1 MEGIE
6 ADIQSKS
13 IERVAEPEPAQVQTK
28 SIEKPKKPRTEAQKE
43 AFEKARLKRAE
54 NLKKKKEQNRI
65 LLTAEEEEDE
75 YIEEQADIPAGI
87 PAQTAPPPAPKR
99 RGRPRKKKEEP
110 PAPHFIQ
117 PNSYQPQNLYPIQGQ
132 QPAFNPYQ
140 YWGGMPQPQAPQ
152 PVVHNY
158 YYGANPKETN
168 QKETIREVQEKIQE
182 TPKPPTPE
190 PIVFE
195 EEYEEEYELPPDP
208 RLKFR
213 FA

>member
-65 LLTAEEEEDE
+65 LLTAEEEDE
-75 YIEEQADIPAGI
+75 YIAEQADQTDIPE
-87 PAQTAPPPAPKR
+87 PAPPPAPKR

-132 QPAFNPYQ
+132 QQAFNPYQ
-140 YWGGMPQPQAPQ
+140 YWGGMPPPQAPQ

-182 TPKPPTPE
+182 PPPTPE

-195 EEYEEEYELPPDP
+195 EEYEEEYELPADP